1 MTDAA
6 DDRPSGRAALPDFER
21 ALAELESIVER
32 LEGGD
37 LSLEESLRC
46 FERGIVLARTCQQAL
61 REAEQK
67 VQILLEG
74 EDSPRPFQDSPDG

>member
-1 MTDAA
+1 MSEAPTEG
-6 DDRPSGRAALPDFER
+6 SGAGALPDFER
-21 ALAELESIVER
+21 ALAELESLVEK

-37 LSLEESLRC
+37 LTLEESLRC
-46 FERGIVLARTCQQAL
+46 FERGIALTRACQQAL

-74 EDSPRPFQDSPDG
+74 EDTPRPFREGDDA

>member
-1 MTDAA
+1 VA
-6 DDRPSGRAALPDFER
+6 
-21 ALAELESIVER
+21 R
-32 LEGGD
+32 LEAGD

-46 FERGIVLARTCQQAL
+46 FERGITLTRTCQQAL

-74 EDSPRPFQDSPDG
+74 EDTPRPFRDGPDA